1 MNRSALGL
9 FLVLA
14 SCHRGPDAVQ
24 ARIQLDPGL
33 YATCVALEVL
43 SNDGTVL
50 DTQWVERAQEQSE
63 LRVAVFQGSLPDDIQ
78 LQARAFWG
86 SGCEGTLA
94 FNGQSE
100 RIATRF
106 AQTRIES
113 ITMTLPPPSAVEDA
127 DGDGFIAHDRG
138 GPDCDDARADLN
150 PHAQEACDGS
160 ADLNCD
166 GRRGC
171 DDATCANQTCT
182 WVPTRLAFTT
192 EPAPASVGECMGPVT
207 VQLFDSRGQ
216 PAMPGT
222 ATRVQL
228 SSLSPGGVS
237 FYAEAGCTSALGAPA
252 MAAGDSQL
260 TFYMKGNMAGSGTL
274 NASALGLFATSP
286 LTVR

>member
-9 FLVLA
+9 LLVLA

-50 DTQWVERAQEQSE
+50 DTQWVERTQEQAE
-63 LRVAVFQGSLPDDIQ
+63 LRVAVFQGSLPDNIQ

-100 RIATRF
+100 RQATRF
-106 AQTRIES
+106 ADTRIES
-113 ITMTLPPPSAVEDA
+113 LTLTLHPPSSVEDA

-138 GPDCDDARADLN
+138 GPDCDDVRPDLN
-150 PHAQEACDGS
+150 PHAQEVCDGT

-182 WVPTRLAFTT
+182 WVPTRLAFVQ
-192 EPAPASVGECMGPVT
+192 APASAGVGECGGPVT
-207 VQLFDSRGQ
+207 VQLLDSRGQ
-216 PAMPGT
+216 PVSPAT
-222 ATRVQL
+222 ATRVHL
-228 SSLSPGGVS
+228 SSPSLGGVS
-237 FYAEAGCTSALGAPA
+237 FYADAGCATGLGAPFIP
-252 MAAGDSQL
+252 AGDSQL
-260 TFYMKGNMAGSGTL
+260 LFYVKGNMAGSGTL
-274 NASALGLFATSP
+274 SASALGLFATSP